1 MTSLRSEPR
10 RDETVCCACCTYSIP
25 GVCACVYRHTIHAK
39 RALFASAC
47 SIGGNTRS
55 SRANALATPNE
66 RERERERECSVSAD
80 EKDAF
85 SRGEQRKSRLYRA
98 NGVVDIEPGVALL
111 KRVDVSSSMNED
123 DHRTLSAVIGEFDV
137 IRCRGTQFTPRNST
151 NRRRGR

>member
-1 MTSLRSEPR
+1 MQSELCSLLRVLSEATRAPPVRMHLQPR
-10 RDETVCCACCTYSIP
+10 
-25 GVCACVYRHTIHAK
+25 
-39 RALFASAC
+39 
-47 SIGGNTRS
+47 TR
-55 SRANALATPNE
+55 E